1 MENTSQIENCSLFD
15 YKKFVLVTE
24 VSVTPG
30 SVSLMACLFAIFIII
45 LLKKWQTFGQRLI
58 LYLMIS
64 NTLLSLGI
72 VLRVAFS
79 GDIVNTTIRG
89 FCAFAGFE
97 GQVAVWMV
105 INTTTAITIYVFLG
119 IVCNKLTE
127 KFEILYILFIFVLPL
142 VFNWIPFINNIY
154 GHEGLWCWIRN
165 IDINSCERLVFG
177 QALQLGLYYVPKYI
191 ILAFWFLLYLA
202 IFCKLR
208 GNSKR
213 WKGIANDVDDHRNKI
228 FKSETLYLLVYPII
242 DVTVS
247 IPLIIA
253 RILGWVDPVQPV
265 PDALLYIAIIS
276 VTLHGTVTVLA
287 FMLESNTRQRL
298 RWSHIRA
305 SLKNYHSEKGV
316 SEYEVREVEEEM
328 DDSEEVGHYKKSV
341 TYKQITDK
349 TVE

>member
-15 YKKFVLVTE
+15 YKRFVIVTA

-64 NTLLSLGI
+64 ITLLSLGI

-97 GQVAVWMV
+97 AQVVVWMA

-127 KFEILYILFIFVLPL
+127 KYEILYILFIFVLPL

-154 GHEGLWCWIRN
+154 GHGGLWCWIRN
-165 IDINSCERLVFG
+165 VDINSCERLVFG

-191 ILAFWFLLYLA
+191 ILVFWFLLYLG
-202 IFCKLR
+202 ILCKLR

-213 WKGIANDVDDHRNKI
+213 WKGIANDVDEYRNKI
-228 FKSETLYLLVYPII
+228 LKSETLYLLVYPII
-242 DVTVS
+242 DFILNTP
-247 IPLIIA
+247 ILIA
-253 RILGWVDPVQPV
+253 RILGWADPVNPV

-276 VTLHGTVTVLA
+276 VSLQGAVTVLA
-287 FMLESNTRQRL
+287 FMLEANTRQRL
-298 RWSHIRA
+298 KWNHIRVA
-305 SLKNYHSEKGV
+305 LKNYHSKKDV
-316 SEYEVREVEEEM
+316 SEYEVGEV
-328 DDSEEVGHYKKSV
+328 DNSEEVGHYKRAP
-341 TYKQITDK
+341 YKQITDN
-349 TVE
+349 TVVD